1 MNGSAFVIGK
11 NGLYCTNDADFTTHQ
26 EFTRDENGKISA
38 GSTSK
43 TINVIQIMNFMK
55 ISGEFQRDDEVYCQ
69 FKFDET
75 NEVQT
80 YSAVISG
87 IAPEMLFLHLKA
99 RNIFDTEVLNTIK
112 NKIKEEINHG
122 S

>member
-1 MNGSAFVIGK
+1 MNGSAFIIGK
-11 NGLYCTNDADFTTHQ
+11 NGLYCTNDANFTTNQ
-26 EFTRDENGKISA
+26 EFQRDENHKPIS
-38 GSTSK
+38 SRV
-43 TINVIQIMNFMK
+43 INIIQIMNFMK

-99 RNIFDTEVLNTIK
+99 RNIYDTEVLNTIK